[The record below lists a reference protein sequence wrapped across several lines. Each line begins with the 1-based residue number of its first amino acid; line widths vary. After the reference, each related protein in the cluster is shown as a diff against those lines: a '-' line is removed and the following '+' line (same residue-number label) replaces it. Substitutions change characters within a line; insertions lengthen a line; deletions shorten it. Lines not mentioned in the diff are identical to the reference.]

1 MPNSKIPLVET
12 KNLFAS
18 FDEHIRDDFNER
30 ILFSAPF
37 GAGKSTFLKN
47 YFGGQDDMIVLKLY
61 PVNYAIAQNQDVFE
75 LIKYDLLYELLSQ
88 YPDDIQL
95 EKEEYSW
102 LLLSQMFVMH
112 HMKADF
118 PLKLILKAAKAITG
132 APVPEKEAV
141 DEITKLLTDFSEF
154 KGKMETSELAK
165 LNAYVRSFRDK
176 TGHAHE
182 ADHITE
188 LIISMLERVKA
199 KKHETINAKKAEAET
214 DTSEEET
221 APKEKDVRTI
231 LLIDDLDRLDP
242 DHVFRLFNVFSAHYE
257 EITESNKFG
266 FDKIIFVCDVNN
278 IQQMFHHRY
287 GIGVEFN
294 GYIDKF
300 YSSEVF
306 KFDIN
311 LYLKQSLKTL
321 LLARNDFFRF
331 YPDKNV
337 DKTYVERFRLDKHD
351 GFYDLF
357 SYVLNQLIDAGE
369 IRIRNFQRF
378 QFYALPNASFKFLRR
393 DWHLAFYPLLVLIS
407 NLERF
412 FARPADVEKAL
423 EQAYRRYP
431 TDYRLVTE
439 VSRSRGDS
447 DAESHYLIQ
456 YAMPFLLDPV
466 HIFERDFEKDNDYMF
481 TLKNEYDQNLYV
493 SYQIKEDFQKDFTW
507 IELGRITTSIEP
519 NEEGKVDQPAVYK
532 PNPFLFLYL
541 AYKNIKMRKFI

>member
-1 MPNSKIPLVET
+1 MPISKIPIIET
-12 KNLFAS
+12 KSLSAV

-47 YFGGQDDMIVLKLY
+47 YFVAQDDMVVLKLY

-112 HMKADF
+112 HMKADL
-118 PLKLILKAAKAITG
+118 PLKLILKAAKAVTG

-141 DEITKLLTDFSEF
+141 DEVTKLLSDFSEF
-154 KGKMETSELAK
+154 KGKMETSELAQ

-199 KKHETINAKKAEAET
+199 KKQQVINAEKE
-214 DTSEEET
+214 EEET
-221 APKEKDVRTI
+221 EANEKPVRTI

-257 EITESNKFG
+257 EVTESNKFG

-278 IQQMFHHRY
+278 VQQMFHHRY

-306 KFDIN
+306 KFDITR
-311 LYLKQSLKTL
+311 YLKESLKSL
-321 LLARNDFFRF
+321 LLARDDFFRYF
-331 YPDKNV
+331 PDKSQL
-337 DKTYVERFRLDKHD
+337 DRTFHDRFRLDKHD
-351 GFYDLF
+351 GFYDLV
-357 SYVLNQLIDAGE
+357 SYVINQLIDAGD

-378 QFYALPNASFKFLRR
+378 QYYALPNTYFKYLRH
-393 DWHLAFYPLLVLIS
+393 DWHLVFYPLMVLVY

-412 FARPADVEKAL
+412 FARPADMEKAL
-423 EQAYRRYP
+423 EHAWRTYP
-431 TDYRLVTE
+431 SDYRLVTE
-439 VSRSRGDS
+439 VSRNRGDS
-447 DAESHYLIQ
+447 DSEAHYLMQ
-456 YAMPFLLDPV
+456 HAMPFLLDPV
-466 HIFERDFEKDNDYMF
+466 HVFERDFEQDKDYLF

-493 SYQIKEDFQKDFTW
+493 NYRIKEDFLKDYTR
-507 IELGRITTSIEP
+507 IELGRITLSVEP
-519 NEEGKVDQPAVYK
+519 SEDGKIDHPAVYR

-541 AYKNIKMRKFI
+541 AYKNIKAHKFL